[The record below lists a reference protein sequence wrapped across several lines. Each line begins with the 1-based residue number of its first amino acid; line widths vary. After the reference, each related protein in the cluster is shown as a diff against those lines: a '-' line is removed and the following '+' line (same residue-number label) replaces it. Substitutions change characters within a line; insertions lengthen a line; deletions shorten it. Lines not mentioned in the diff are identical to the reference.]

1 MNTIILILIVGGI
14 AWFLLGLWTDYK
26 KRKPLPSDAPEYY
39 SPERKRMREAIKF
52 SRSNLYEIQT
62 RNDREKALRDNHAST
77 RVEDLDSLDG
87 EAFEAFLEGLFRI
100 QGYDAKKTPVSGDFG
115 ADLILVKDRERI
127 AVQAKRYIGRV
138 GVSAVQE
145 ALSGMA
151 YYSCQSA
158 MVVTT
163 GYFTKN
169 AIELAKKS
177 EVRMIDRLALGNL
190 MIKNHDER

>member
-1 MNTIILILIVGGI
+1 MNTIILFLIVGGI
-14 AWFLLGLWTDYK
+14 AWFLYDLWWHK
-26 KRKPLPSDAPEYY
+26 RNRKPSPSDTPDYY
-39 SPERKRMREAIKF
+39 SPERKHLREAIKYA
-52 SRSNLYEIQT
+52 RSNLYEIQT
-62 RNDREKALRDNHAST
+62 QNDRKKTLREKHASI
-77 RVEDLDSLDG
+77 RVDDLDKLDG
-87 EAFEAFLEGLFRI
+87 EAFEVYLEGLFRI

-115 ADLILVKDRERI
+115 ADLILVRDGERI
-127 AVQAKRYIGRV
+127 AVQAKRYIGSV

-151 YYSCQSA
+151 YYNCQSA

-177 EVRMIDRLALGNL
+177 DVSMIDRVELGIW
-190 MIKNHDER
+190 MAQSIHG

>member
-14 AWFLLGLWTDYK
+14 AWFFYDLWGQ
-26 KRKPLPSDAPEYY
+26 KRNRTPFASDAPDYY
-39 SPERKRMREAIKF
+39 SPERKHMREAIKYARTNF
-52 SRSNLYEIQT
+52 YEIQMQ
-62 RNDREKALRDNHAST
+62 NDREKTLREKHAST
-77 RVEDLDSLDG
+77 RVDDLDKLNG
-87 EAFEAFLEGLFRI
+87 EAFEAYLEGLFRV

-115 ADLILVKDRERI
+115 ADLILSREGERI
-127 AVQAKRYIGRV
+127 AVQAKRYIGSV

-151 YYSCQSA
+151 YYNCQSA

-177 EVRMIDRLALGNL
+177 EVRMIDRVTLGNW
-190 MIKNHDER
+190 MAQSNHG

>member
-1 MNTIILILIVGGI
+1 MNTIIIFLIVGGI
-14 AWFLLGLWTDYK
+14 AWFFYELWWQK
-26 KRKPLPSDAPEYY
+26 RNRKPFASDAPDYY
-39 SPERKRMREAIKF
+39 SPERKHLREAIKYA
-52 SRSNLYEIQT
+52 RSNLYEMQT
-62 RNDREKALRDNHAST
+62 KNDREKSLREKHASM
-77 RVEDLDSLDG
+77 RVDDLDKLDG
-87 EAFEAFLEGLFRI
+87 EAFEVYLEGLFRI
-100 QGYDAKKTPVSGDFG
+100 QGYEAKKTSISGDFG
-115 ADLILVKDRERI
+115 ADLILVKDGERI
-127 AVQAKRYIGRV
+127 AVQAKRYIGSV

-177 EVRMIDRLALGNL
+177 EVRMIDRVALGKL
-190 MIKNHDER
+190 MVR